1 MKSHYRRV
9 LMLVWY
15 DILPLKTS
23 PSGQGGTAVPSVIF
37 DVNSTDGQ
45 ILTEPAMAVMAAMGP
60 SQRFTSPPVCGGFPM
75 LWFKDFFWDGVPFES
90 VPTKLVMAERSRN
103 LCPVWKFI
111 ASTCAKSLDRKA
123 LQWHFFS
130 KWLWWAIPV
139 FKKLRSQ
146 MRCLN
151 MCTHSACV
159 PSEFQYVSMCICR
172 LT

>member
-75 LWFKDFFWDGVPFES
+75 L
-90 VPTKLVMAERSRN
+90 
-103 LCPVWKFI
+103 
-111 ASTCAKSLDRKA
+111 
-123 LQWHFFS
+123 
-130 KWLWWAIPV
+130 
-139 FKKLRSQ
+139 
-146 MRCLN
+146 
-151 MCTHSACV
+151 
-159 PSEFQYVSMCICR
+159 
-172 LT
+172 